1 MTEQARQA
9 ILRKKHQE
17 STTKP
22 AWQTLKTKELCYKE
36 GYANGYAAASKVAEE
51 EYQLKTKSLREQ
63 SIRLDAL
70 KNISQA
76 GSSVLECMT
85 KALMSYDKTL

>member
-1 MTEQARQA
+1 MNN
-9 ILRKKHQE
+9 I
-17 STTKP
+17 SKP
-22 AWQTLKTKELCYKE
+22 AWKTLKTKELCYKE
-36 GYANGYAAASKVAEE
+36 GFANGYAEARRVVEK
-51 EYQLKTKSLREQ
+51 EYELKTNSLREQ